1 MLLEQERLNML
12 VSIDQPY
19 AADIVENAASSSR
32 PLWPDIPLAAVL
44 LVLAGMALGFAAF
57 GLKHSRHH

>member
-1 MLLEQERLNML
+1 ML